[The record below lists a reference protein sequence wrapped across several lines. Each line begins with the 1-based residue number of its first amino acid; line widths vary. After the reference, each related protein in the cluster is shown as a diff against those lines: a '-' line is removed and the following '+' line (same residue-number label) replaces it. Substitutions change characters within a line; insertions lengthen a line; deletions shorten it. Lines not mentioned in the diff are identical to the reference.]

1 MRGRGVREVTV
12 ASMGLA
18 LLVAVGPAGAS
29 EMKSSI
35 GAALMLE
42 LTAPRADTRGDAFDE
57 ALREPGPAPRDAT
70 VGEVMPDGS
79 VRYGKVT
86 VSVRN
91 PCPPGTFH
99 DDEPPPLPG
108 RRARR

>member
-1 MRGRGVREVTV
+1 MRK
-12 ASMGLA
+12 
-18 LLVAVGPAGAS
+18 VAVVLTAWAMLAAVPAGAD
-29 EMKSSI
+29 EMKTPI

-42 LTAPRADTRGDAFDE
+42 LTAPRLDARADAFDA
-57 ALREPGPAPRDAT
+57 ALREPGPAPRGVPEA
-70 VGEVMPDGS
+70 EVLPDGS

-91 PCPPGTFH
+91 PCPPGSFH
-99 DDEPPPLPG
+99 DDEPAPLPG